1 VKTGVGFSGTVC
13 KSEDFD
19 LVRYFWGDEVM
30 NFREEKVEALT
41 IATLSDMPIL
51 LRRVVGILSQVV
63 RRRIARRE
71 GLFRRFVD
79 EGVLVSAKDFL
90 FGSQPVVE
98 FQARLP
104 ASPQV
109 EFVGPSSDLFFE

>member
-1 VKTGVGFSGTVC
+1 MIGRCMTHNAPTQPWS
-13 KSEDFD
+13 
-19 LVRYFWGDEVM
+19 L
-30 NFREEKVEALT
+30 A
-41 IATLSDMPIL
+41 
-51 LRRVVGILSQVV
+51 

-90 FGSQPVVE
+90 FGLEPVVE

-104 ASPQV
+104 ASPEE
-109 EFVGPSSDLFFE
+109 EFVGPSPDLFFEGKRLDRRVRGPRPPPGALDDALLHR